1 MIQVIVEKDGRDDIY
16 EREKHVKSFI
26 LWSKERAKNLIIEKD
41 PLHSKSILN
50 SSYAI
55 KFENIG
61 ELKDNDEI
69 YKETYR
75 ADHIVR
81 LCKNIIRMKDG
92 NSTRTLA
99 VSAHDDEGEGCRLF
113 DLTALSDK
121 MYAEEADLY
130 HRLHNSQYS

>member
-1 MIQVIVEKDGRDDIY
+1 MIQVIVEKDKRDDGY
-16 EREKHVKSFI
+16 EREQHVKSFI

-55 KFENIG
+55 KFEYIG
-61 ELKDNDEI
+61 ELGDK
-69 YKETYR
+69 KEVTFR

-92 NSTRTLA
+92 NSTKTLA

-130 HRLHNSQYS
+130 QRIKNGLYS

>member
-1 MIQVIVEKDGRDDIY
+1 MIQVIVEKDKRDDGY
-16 EREKHVKSFI
+16 EREQHVKSFI

-50 SSYAI
+50 NSYAI

-61 ELKDNDEI
+61 ELGDK
-69 YKETYR
+69 KEETFR

-99 VSAHDDEGEGCRLF
+99 VSSHDDEGEGCRLF

-130 HRLHNSQYS
+130 HRIKNGLYS

>member
-1 MIQVIVEKDGRDDIY
+1 MIQVIVEKDKRDDGY
-16 EREKHVKSFI
+16 EREQHVKSFI

-55 KFENIG
+55 KFEYIG
-61 ELKDNDEI
+61 ELGDK
-69 YKETYR
+69 KEKTYR

-92 NSTRTLA
+92 NSTKTLA

-130 HRLHNSQYS
+130 HRIKNGLYS